1 MKNLISA
8 LLLVLI
14 SAMVSVGA
22 TVALTSTGVLQAPLS
37 DKDSLKIVGIAQS
50 VAFPKYT
57 DSDQFIVD
65 STDDANMLSAVSLIN
80 TMEPKTVAII
90 ADKAI
95 SSFGYVDYTTFVT
108 TYETSK
114 DVYDSADGTLKKTP
128 VDEYQ
133 GQQQSSTDQ
142 SAPPIDNT
150 QRRVVE
156 KDSSKT
162 HPTKGLT
169 IHINGD

>member
-22 TVALTSTGVLQAPLS
+22 TVALTSTGVLQTPLS

-50 VAFPKYT
+50 VAFPKYA

-65 STDDANMLSAVSLIN
+65 SRDDANMLSAVSLIN
-80 TMEPKTVAII
+80 TMEPKTIAII

-95 SSFGYVDYTTFVT
+95 SSFGYVDYTTFIN

-114 DVYDSADGTLKKTP
+114 DVYDSADGTVEKTP

-133 GQQQSSTDQ
+133 GQQESSADQ

>member
-22 TVALTSTGVLQAPLS
+22 TVALTSTGVLQTPLS

-65 STDDANMLSAVSLIN
+65 SRNDANMLSAVSLIN

-95 SSFGYVDYTTFVT
+95 NSFGYVDYTTFVS

-114 DVYDSADGTLKKTP
+114 DVYDSADGTLKKNP
-128 VDEYQ
+128 IDESQ
-133 GQQQSSTDQ
+133 GLQQSSTDQ

-150 QRRVVE
+150 QHRVVE

-162 HPTKGLT
+162 HQAKGLT

>member
-22 TVALTSTGVLQAPLS
+22 TVALTSTGVLQTALS

-50 VAFPKYT
+50 VAFPTYT

-65 STDDANMLSAVSLIN
+65 YRDDANILSAVSLIN
-80 TMEPKTVAII
+80 TLDPKPIAII

-95 SSFGYVDYTTFVT
+95 SSFGYVDYTTFIN

-114 DVYDSADGTLKKTP
+114 DVYDSADETLKKTP